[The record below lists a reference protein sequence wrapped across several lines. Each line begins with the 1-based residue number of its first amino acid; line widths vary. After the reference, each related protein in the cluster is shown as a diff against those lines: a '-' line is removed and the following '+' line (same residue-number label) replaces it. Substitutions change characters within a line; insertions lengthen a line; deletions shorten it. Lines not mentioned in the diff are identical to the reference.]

1 MHVPITWK
9 YQKDWI
15 ENNQE
20 KVETP
25 FPHHKTMGIF
35 LDIQV
40 KITPY
45 YVVLSGRNSNSS

>member
-15 ENNQE
+15 ENNKE
-20 KVETP
+20 KVEP
-25 FPHHKTMGIF
+25 FSASLDYGRI

-40 KITPY
+40 QITPY
-45 YVVLSGRNSNSS
+45 NVVLSGRNSNSS